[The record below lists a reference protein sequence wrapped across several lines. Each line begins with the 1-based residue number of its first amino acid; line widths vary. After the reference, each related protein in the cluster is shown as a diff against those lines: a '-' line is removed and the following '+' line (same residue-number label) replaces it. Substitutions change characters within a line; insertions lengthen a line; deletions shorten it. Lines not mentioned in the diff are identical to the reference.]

1 MHGKQFDKI
10 IAAMQMASSF
20 IDKVLRKEV
29 ERRGEV
35 WSGVDM
41 VPSSWNPDI
50 RVLKDKS
57 LMEAW
62 EGAYGVAE

>member
-1 MHGKQFDKI
+1 MHGKQFVKI
-10 IAAMQMASSF
+10 IDAVQMASAF
-20 IDKVLRKEV
+20 IDKVLRQEV
-29 ERRGEV
+29 ERWGEV

-41 VPSSWNPDI
+41 VPSSWNSDI

-62 EGAYGVAE
+62 EGTYGVAE